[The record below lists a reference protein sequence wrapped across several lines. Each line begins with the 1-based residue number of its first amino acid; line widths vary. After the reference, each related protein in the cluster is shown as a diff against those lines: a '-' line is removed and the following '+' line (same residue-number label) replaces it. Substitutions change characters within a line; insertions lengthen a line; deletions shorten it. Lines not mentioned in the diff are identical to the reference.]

1 MDIILLS
8 GGDFMYGILF
18 LCIITFVISAS
29 TYSRLKDMQ
38 KAMRIFINL
47 LVEKEQENKKL
58 KKELEIEKNSY
69 KQRIRAYLNR

>member
-1 MDIILLS
+1 
-8 GGDFMYGILF
+8 MYGILF
-18 LCIITFVISAS
+18 LCIITFVISTS

-47 LVEKEQENKKL
+47 LVEKEKENKKL

-69 KQRIRAYLNR
+69 K

>member
-8 GGDFMYGILF
+8 GGDFMYRILF

-69 KQRIRAYLNR
+69 K

>member
-1 MDIILLS
+1 
-8 GGDFMYGILF
+8 MYGILF
-18 LCIITFVISAS
+18 LCIITFVISTS

-69 KQRIRAYLNR
+69 K

>member
-1 MDIILLS
+1 
-8 GGDFMYGILF
+8 MYGILF

-29 TYSRLKDMQ
+29 TYARLKDMQ
-38 KAMRIFINL
+38 KEMRIFINL

-69 KQRIRAYLNR
+69 K

>member
-1 MDIILLS
+1 
-8 GGDFMYGILF
+8 MYGILF
-18 LCIITFVISAS
+18 LCIITFVISAY

-47 LVEKEQENKKL
+47 LVEKEKENKKL

-69 KQRIRAYLNR
+69 K

>member
-1 MDIILLS
+1 
-8 GGDFMYGILF
+8 MYGILV

-29 TYSRLKDMQ
+29 TYARLKDMQ

-69 KQRIRAYLNR
+69 K

>member
-1 MDIILLS
+1 
-8 GGDFMYGILF
+8 MYGILF
-18 LCIITFVISAS
+18 LCIITFVISTS
-29 TYSRLKDMQ
+29 TYARLKDMQ

-69 KQRIRAYLNR
+69 K

>member
-1 MDIILLS
+1 
-8 GGDFMYGILF
+8 MYGIFF

-47 LVEKEQENKKL
+47 LVKKEEENKKL

-69 KQRIRAYLNR
+69 K

>member
-1 MDIILLS
+1 
-8 GGDFMYGILF
+8 MYGILF
-18 LCIITFVISAS
+18 LCIITFVISAA
-29 TYSRLKDMQ
+29 TYARLKDMQ

-69 KQRIRAYLNR
+69 K

>member
-1 MDIILLS
+1 
-8 GGDFMYGILF
+8 MYGILF
-18 LCIITFVISAS
+18 LCIITFVISVS

-69 KQRIRAYLNR
+69 K

>member
-1 MDIILLS
+1 
-8 GGDFMYGILF
+8 MYGILF

-29 TYSRLKDMQ
+29 TYSSIKDIQ
-38 KAMRIFINL
+38 KEMRIFINL

-69 KQRIRAYLNR
+69 K